1 MHKFQQRI
9 NYQGDLQPFLVK
21 VCEKFSIGE
30 YNSHEIVPIG
40 YEDFNL
46 QLTTKEGRYFVKI
59 FASTKNKEECR
70 RNVDIIE
77 EALKSGVSH
86 PKLFKSNQGLLCEI
100 VNGSLI
106 DRICLMEYIDGNI
119 FYEQQIPPTDEE
131 KRFIIKEAA
140 LINQMDLHPPL
151 FYDRWAVTNLLREF
165 RQKGKF
171 LTGEDKKLIN
181 PLVKSF
187 VSLNIDKLPH
197 CFVHGYLKKTDRE
210 SIDLLV
216 NQFSMMPIKNLTHCL
231 VHGDITKTNTMRS
244 KKNEIYIFDFSVS
257 NYYPRIQELA
267 SILCDLFFDPK
278 HLDVFPKTY
287 DLAVGEYQ
295 KYVQLTPDEITT
307 LPAYVKL
314 AHAMHILLA
323 NYLRVESGNT
333 SSENDYYLKL
343 GRAGLSFTNKLW
355 PHADNENS

>member
-1 MHKFQQRI
+1 MSRSPRFSMHKFQQRI

-21 VCEKFSIGE
+21 VCEDFSIGE
-30 YNSHEIVPIG
+30 YNSHGIVPIG

-46 QLTTKEGRYFVKI
+46 FLVTKGGKYFVKI
-59 FASTKNKEECR
+59 FSSDKNKGECR
-70 RNVDIIE
+70 RYLNVIE
-77 EALKSGVSH
+77 KALESGVSH
-86 PKLFKSNQGLLCEI
+86 PKLFKSNQGVLCEI
-100 VNGSLI
+100 ANCSLI
-106 DRICLMEYIDGNI
+106 DRLCLMEYIDGNI
-119 FYEQQIPPTDEE
+119 FYEQQIPPTDKE
-131 KRFIIKEAA
+131 KCFIIKEAA
-140 LINQMDLHPPL
+140 LINQMDLRPP
-151 FYDRWAVTNLLREF
+151 FVYDRWAVTNLRHEY

-171 LTGEDKKLIN
+171 LTVEDKRLIE

-187 VSLNIDKLPH
+187 ATLAIDKLPH
-197 CFVHGYLKKTDRE
+197 CF
-210 SIDLLV
+210 
-216 NQFSMMPIKNLTHCL
+216 

-244 KKNEIYIFDFSVS
+244 KKNEIYIFDFAVA

-278 HLDVFPKTY
+278 NLDVFPKTY
-287 DLAVGEYQ
+287 DLTVNEYQ
-295 KYVQLTPDEITT
+295 EYVRLTPFEITT

-323 NYLRVESGNT
+323 NYHKVVNGNT

-355 PHADNENS
+355 P

>member
-197 CFVHGYLKKTDRE
+197 CFVHG
-210 SIDLLV
+210 
-216 NQFSMMPIKNLTHCL
+216 
-231 VHGDITKTNTMRS
+231 DITKTNTMRS